1 MSHLH
6 IPDGVLPIWLWLG
19 GLCASLIVV
28 ALTSRAPSPQ
38 RLAYRGALGGLMLA
52 AMSIPMGPLDYHLT
66 LAGPVGVLLGPAG
79 AFQVT
84 FAVSVILAFVG
95 HGGFTVIGLNAL
107 VLGIAAAAAYPVY
120 RACARLTGPGAA
132 MAIATAAGQVVSAG
146 LWLVVV
152 VVALRSP
159 LSIVEHAH
167 HAAVTPERAGWLATL
182 AVPLWTIG
190 LLVESAVAYG
200 IANFLA
206 RVSPGLL
213 PIAPE
218 PLVAEGGVA

>member
-19 GLCASLIVV
+19 GLCVSLIVV
-28 ALTSRAPSPQ
+28 ALTSRAPAPQ
-38 RLAYRGALGGLMLA
+38 LLAYRGALGGLMLA

-84 FAVSVILAFVG
+84 FVVSVILAFVG

-120 RACARLTGPGAA
+120 RACARLTGPGTA
-132 MAIATAAGQVVSAG
+132 MAIATAAGQVVAAG

-152 VVALRSP
+152 VVALRVP
-159 LSIVEHAH
+159 LPTVEHAH
-167 HAAVTPERAGWLATL
+167 HAVSPERAGWLATL
-182 AVPLWTIG
+182 AVPLWMIG
-190 LLVESAVAYG
+190 LMVESAVAYG

-206 RVSPGLL
+206 RVNPRLL

-218 PLVAEGGVA
+218 PLVAKGGVA